1 LNHWSGKI
9 ETYLIRIQLK
19 KKYLYNKTI
28 RFWLLTGLVMLIG
41 QVILG
46 GITRL
51 TGSGLSI
58 TSWDII
64 TGVIP
69 PMNKQEWLELFEL
82 YKQTPQYH
90 KINADF
96 TLKDFKFIYFWEYF
110 HRLWVRALGIIFLI
124 PFIIFVILK
133 QIDIFLIKRLGLV
146 VVLTAL
152 TASAGW
158 IMVMSGLV
166 NRPWVNAYKLTLH
179 FLLAVITIG
188 AMVKCIADVYLMENK
203 PKKGHT
209 RFVMILLIFAAVQM
223 VFAGLMAG
231 MRAGLYYATWPS
243 MNGTFIPEVLLDI
256 NNWTLH
262 NLTNY
267 DRFAFAPAL
276 VQFVHR
282 MLAYVILLLTV
293 YFYHKKRN
301 HVHTSAIKWLTV
313 SYLLVVFQV
322 FLGIMTLLKIKTGI
336 PLVYGTLHQLVGV
349 LYVISLLFLY
359 YSLRKKISIWS
370 KKKLP

>member
-1 LNHWSGKI
+1 
-9 ETYLIRIQLK
+9 
-19 KKYLYNKTI
+19 
-28 RFWLLTGLVMLIG
+28 MLIG

-64 TGVIP
+64 TGVVP
-69 PMNKQEWLELFEL
+69 PINKQQWAELFDL
-82 YKQTPQYH
+82 YKQTPQFQ

-96 TLKDFKFIYFWEYF
+96 SLKDFKFIYFWEF
-110 HRLWVRALGIIFLI
+110 LHRLWVRTLGMIFLI
-124 PFIIFVILK
+124 PFIIFVIRK
-133 QIDIFLIKRLGLV
+133 QIDLFLIKRLALV
-146 VVLTAL
+146 VILTAL

-166 NRPWVNAYKLTLH
+166 DRPWVNAYKLTLH
-179 FLLAVITIG
+179 FMLAMLTIG

-209 RFVMILLIFAAVQM
+209 KFVIILLIFTTLQLI
-223 VFAGLMAG
+223 FAGLMAG

-243 MNGTFIPEVLLDI
+243 MNGAFIPDVLLDSS
-256 NNWTLH
+256 NWTLH

-267 DRFAFAPAL
+267 DRFSFAPAL

-282 MLAYVILLLTV
+282 LLAYIILLLTV

-301 HVHTSAIKWLTV
+301 RVHTGAIKWLTV
-313 SYLLVVFQV
+313 SYLLVVLQV
-322 FLGIMTLLKIKTGI
+322 FLGIMILLKIKTGI
-336 PLVYGTLHQLVGV
+336 PLIYGTLHQLVGV
-349 LYVISLLFLY
+349 LFLISLLFLY
-359 YSLRKKISIWS
+359 YSLRNKITIWS
-370 KKKLP
+370 KKKLPQG

>member
-1 LNHWSGKI
+1 
-9 ETYLIRIQLK
+9 
-19 KKYLYNKTI
+19 
-28 RFWLLTGLVMLIG
+28 MLIG

-69 PMNKQEWLELFEL
+69 PMTKQQWVELFEL
-82 YKQTPQYH
+82 YKQTPQFH
-90 KINADF
+90 KINSDF
-96 TLKDFKFIYFWEYF
+96 TLKDFKFIYMWEYL
-110 HRLWVRALGIIFLI
+110 HRLWVRTLGMIFLV
-124 PFIIFVILK
+124 PFIIFVIRK
-133 QIDIFLIKRLGLV
+133 QIDLFLIKRLALV
-146 VVLTAL
+146 VILTAL

-166 NRPWVNAYKLTLH
+166 ERPWVNAYKLTLH
-179 FLLAVITIG
+179 FMLAVLTIG

-209 RFVMILLIFAAVQM
+209 KFVLILLIFTTLQLI
-223 VFAGLMAG
+223 FAGLMAG
-231 MRAGLYYATWPS
+231 MRAGLYYASWPL
-243 MNGTFIPEVLLDI
+243 MNGAFIPDVLLDSS
-256 NNWTLH
+256 NWTLH

-282 MLAYVILLLTV
+282 LLAYIILLLTV

-301 HVHTSAIKWLTV
+301 HVHTGAIKWLTV

-336 PLVYGTLHQLVGV
+336 PLIYGTLHQLVGI
-349 LYVISLLFLY
+349 LYLISLLFLY
-359 YSLRKKISIWS
+359 YSLRNKITIWS
-370 KKKLP
+370 KKKLPQG

>member
-1 LNHWSGKI
+1 
-9 ETYLIRIQLK
+9 
-19 KKYLYNKTI
+19 
-28 RFWLLTGLVMLIG
+28 MLIG

-69 PMNKQEWLELFEL
+69 PMNKQQWLELFEL
-82 YKQTPQYH
+82 YKQTPQYE

-96 TLKDFKFIYFWEYF
+96 TIKDFKFIYFWEYL
-110 HRLWVRALGIIFLI
+110 HRLWVRTLGIIFLI
-124 PFIIFVILK
+124 PFIIFLIRK
-133 QIDIFLIKRLGLV
+133 QIDMFLIKRLALV
-146 VVLTAL
+146 VVSTAL

-158 IMVMSGLV
+158 IMVLSGLV
-166 NRPWVNAYKLTLH
+166 DRPWVNAYKLTLH
-179 FLLAVITIG
+179 FMLAILTIG

-209 RFVMILLIFAAVQM
+209 RFVMILIVLTVIQFI
-223 VFAGLMAG
+223 FAGLMAG

-243 MNGTFIPEVLLDI
+243 MNGAFIPEVLLDP
-256 NNWTLH
+256 NNWNLH

-282 MLAYVILLLTV
+282 LLAYIILGLTV
-293 YFYHKKRN
+293 YFYHRKRN
-301 HVHTSAIKWLTV
+301 KVHTSAIKWLTV

-336 PLVYGTLHQLVGV
+336 PLFYGTLHQLVGL
-349 LYVISLLFLY
+349 LYLMSLLFLY

-370 KKKLP
+370 KKKLPQG

>member
-1 LNHWSGKI
+1 M
-9 ETYLIRIQLK
+9 K
-19 KKYLYNKTI
+19 KKYLYTKTI

-69 PMNKQEWLELFEL
+69 PMNKQEWLDMFEL

-124 PFIIFVILK
+124 PFVIFIVLK
-133 QIDIFLIKRLGLV
+133 QIDVFLIKRLALV

-166 NRPWVNAYKLTLH
+166 DRPWVNAYKLTLH
-179 FLLAVITIG
+179 FLLAVLTIG

-209 RFVMILLIFAAVQM
+209 RFVMILLLFTAVQL

-243 MNGTFIPEVLLDI
+243 MNGSFIPDVLLDV

-301 HVHTSAIKWLTV
+301 QVHTSAIKWLTV

-322 FLGIMTLLKIKTGI
+322 FLGIMTLLKIQTGI

>member
-1 LNHWSGKI
+1 
-9 ETYLIRIQLK
+9 
-19 KKYLYNKTI
+19 
-28 RFWLLTGLVMLIG
+28 MLIG

-69 PMNKQEWLELFEL
+69 PMNKQQWMELFEL
-82 YKQTPQYH
+82 YKQTPQFQ
-90 KINADF
+90 KINSDF
-96 TLKDFKFIYFWEYF
+96 TLKEFKFIYFWEYL
-110 HRLWVRALGIIFLI
+110 HRLWVRSLGIIFLI
-124 PFIIFVILK
+124 PFVIFVVRK
-133 QIDIFLIKRLGLV
+133 KIDIFLIKRLSLV
-146 VVLTAL
+146 VILTAI

-158 IMVMSGLV
+158 IMVQSGLV

-179 FLLAVITIG
+179 FILAILTIA

-203 PKKGHT
+203 PKKGQT
-209 RFVMILLIFAAVQM
+209 RFVLILLIFTFIQL

-243 MNGTFIPEVLLDI
+243 MNGTFIPQVLLESS
-256 NNWTLH
+256 NWTWH

-282 MLAYVILLLTV
+282 MLAYILLLLTFF
-293 YFYHKKRN
+293 FYHKKRN
-301 HVHTSAIKWLTV
+301 NVHTSAVKWLTV
-313 SYLLVVFQV
+313 SYLLIVFQV
-322 FLGIMTLLKIKTGI
+322 FLGIMTLIKIKTGI
-336 PLVYGTLHQLVGV
+336 PLFYGTLHQLVGL
-349 LYVISLLFLY
+349 LYLISLLFLFF
-359 YSLRKKISIWS
+359 SLRKKISIWS
-370 KKKLP
+370 KKKLPNG

>member
-1 LNHWSGKI
+1 M
-9 ETYLIRIQLK
+9 K

-28 RFWLLTGLVMLIG
+28 RFWLLTGLIMLIG
-41 QVILG
+41 QVVLG

-69 PMNKQEWLELFEL
+69 PINKQQWAEVFEL
-82 YKQTPQYH
+82 YKQTPQFE
-90 KINADF
+90 KINSDF
-96 TLKDFKFIYFWEYF
+96 TLKNFKVIYFWEYL
-110 HRLWVRALGIIFLI
+110 HRLWVRTLGMIFLI
-124 PFIIFVILK
+124 PFIIFIIRK
-133 QIDIFLIKRLGLV
+133 QIDFFLIKRLALV
-146 VVLTAL
+146 VLLTAL

-166 NRPWVNAYKLTLH
+166 DRPWVNAYKLTLH
-179 FLLAVITIG
+179 FMLAILTIG

-209 RFVMILLIFAAVQM
+209 KFVLILLVLTTIQLI
-223 VFAGLMAG
+223 FAGLMAG
-231 MRAGLYYATWPS
+231 MRAGLYYSSWPS
-243 MNGTFIPEVLLDI
+243 MNGAFIPAVLLDSS
-256 NNWTLH
+256 NWTWH

-282 MLAYVILLLTV
+282 MLAYIILALTV

-301 HVHTSAIKWLTV
+301 HVHTGAIKWLTV

-322 FLGIMTLLKIKTGI
+322 FLGIMTLLRIKTGI
-336 PLVYGTLHQLVGV
+336 PLFYGTLHQLVGV

-359 YSLRKKISIWS
+359 YSLRNKISIWS
-370 KKKLP
+370 KKKLPQG

>member
-1 LNHWSGKI
+1 
-9 ETYLIRIQLK
+9 
-19 KKYLYNKTI
+19 
-28 RFWLLTGLVMLIG
+28 MLIG

-69 PMNKQEWLELFEL
+69 PLNKQQWLEVFEL
-82 YKQTPQYH
+82 YKQTPQFH
-90 KINADF
+90 QINSDF
-96 TLKDFKFIYFWEYF
+96 TLKEFKFIYFWEYM
-110 HRLWVRALGIIFLI
+110 HRLWVRTLGLIFLI
-124 PFIIFVILK
+124 PFIIFVIRK
-133 QIDIFLIKRLGLV
+133 QIDFFLIKRLALV
-146 VVLTAL
+146 VFLTAL

-166 NRPWVNAYKLTLH
+166 DKPWVNAYKLTLH
-179 FLLAVITIG
+179 FLLAVLTIG

-209 RFVMILLIFAAVQM
+209 KFVMILLIFTSIQLI
-223 VFAGLMAG
+223 FAGLMAG

-243 MNGTFIPEVLLDI
+243 MNGAFIPEVLLNID
-256 NNWTLH
+256 NWTLH

-282 MLAYVILLLTV
+282 LLAYVILILTV

-322 FLGIMTLLKIKTGI
+322 FLGIMTLLRIKTGI
-336 PLVYGTLHQLVGV
+336 PLFYGTLHQLVGI
-349 LYVISLLFLY
+349 LYLISLLFLY
-359 YSLRKKISIWS
+359 YSLRNKISIWS
-370 KKKLP
+370 KKKLPQG

>member
-1 LNHWSGKI
+1 M
-9 ETYLIRIQLK
+9 
-19 KKYLYNKTI
+19 KKYLYTKTI
-28 RFWLLTGLVMLIG
+28 RFWLILGLIMLIG

-69 PMNKQEWLELFEL
+69 PMNKQQWLELFDL

-90 KINADF
+90 KINSDF
-96 TLKDFKFIYFWEYF
+96 SLRDFKFIYFWEYL
-110 HRLWVRALGIIFLI
+110 HRLWVRTLGMIFLI
-124 PFIIFVILK
+124 PFIIFLILK
-133 QIDIFLIKRLGLV
+133 QIDFFLIKRLALV
-146 VVLTAL
+146 IFLTML

-158 IMVMSGLV
+158 IMVLSGLV
-166 NRPWVNAYKLTLH
+166 DRPWVNAYKLTIH
-179 FLLAVITIG
+179 FLLAVMTIG

-203 PKKGHT
+203 PKKSQTG
-209 RFVMILLIFAAVQM
+209 FVLMLLVFTALQLI
-223 VFAGLMAG
+223 FAGLMAG
-231 MRAGLYYATWPS
+231 MRAGLYYPSWPS
-243 MNGTFIPEVLLDI
+243 MNGAWIPDVLLDP

-282 MLAYVILLLTV
+282 LLAYIILILTV

-301 HVHTSAIKWLTV
+301 HVHTTAIKWLTL

-322 FLGIMTLLKIKTGI
+322 FLGIMTLLRIKTGI
-336 PLVYGTLHQLVGV
+336 PLLYGTLHQLVGI
-349 LYVISLLFLY
+349 LYTISLLFLY

-370 KKKLP
+370 KKKLPQG

>member
-1 LNHWSGKI
+1 M
-9 ETYLIRIQLK
+9 K
-19 KKYLYNKTI
+19 KKFLYTKTI
-28 RFWLLTGLVMLIG
+28 RSWLLLGLIMLIG

-69 PMNKQEWLELFEL
+69 PMNKQQWMELFEL
-82 YKQTPQYH
+82 YKQTPQFQ
-90 KINADF
+90 KINSDF
-96 TLKDFKFIYFWEYF
+96 TLKEFKFIYFWEYL
-110 HRLWVRALGIIFLI
+110 HRLWVRSLGIIFLI
-124 PFIIFVILK
+124 PFVIFVVRK
-133 QIDIFLIKRLGLV
+133 KIDIFLIKRLSLV
-146 VVLTAL
+146 VILTAI

-158 IMVMSGLV
+158 IMVQSGLV

-179 FLLAVITIG
+179 FILAILTIA

-203 PKKGHT
+203 PKKGQT
-209 RFVMILLIFAAVQM
+209 RFVLILLIFTFIQL

-243 MNGTFIPEVLLDI
+243 MNGTFIPQVLLESS
-256 NNWTLH
+256 NWTWH

-282 MLAYVILLLTV
+282 MLAYILLLLTFF
-293 YFYHKKRN
+293 FYHKKRN
-301 HVHTSAIKWLTV
+301 NVHTSAVKWLTV
-313 SYLLVVFQV
+313 SYLLIVFQV
-322 FLGIMTLLKIKTGI
+322 FLGIMTLIKIKTGI
-336 PLVYGTLHQLVGV
+336 PLFYGTLHQLVGL
-349 LYVISLLFLY
+349 LYLISLLFLFF
-359 YSLRKKISIWS
+359 SLRKKISIWS
-370 KKKLP
+370 KKKLPNG

>member
-1 LNHWSGKI
+1 
-9 ETYLIRIQLK
+9 
-19 KKYLYNKTI
+19 
-28 RFWLLTGLVMLIG
+28 MLIG

-69 PMNKQEWLELFEL
+69 PVNKQQWLELFEL

-90 KINADF
+90 KINSDF
-96 TLKDFKFIYFWEYF
+96 SLRDFKFIYFWEYF

-124 PFIIFVILK
+124 PFIIFVIRK
-133 QIDIFLIKRLGLV
+133 QIDIFLIKRLALV
-146 VVLTAL
+146 VFLTAL

-166 NRPWVNAYKLTLH
+166 DRPWVNAYKLTLH
-179 FLLAVITIG
+179 FILAVLTIG

-209 RFVMILLIFAAVQM
+209 RFVMILLVFTGFQLI
-223 VFAGLMAG
+223 FAGLMAG

-243 MNGTFIPEVLLDI
+243 MNGAFIPEVLLDS

-282 MLAYVILLLTV
+282 ILAYALLLLTV
-293 YFYHKKRN
+293 FFYHKKRN
-301 HVHTSAIKWLTV
+301 HVHTGAIKWLTV

-322 FLGIMTLLKIKTGI
+322 FLGIMTLLRIKTGI
-336 PLVYGTLHQLVGV
+336 PLFYGTLHQLVGV

-359 YSLRKKISIWS
+359 YSLRKKITIWS
-370 KKKLP
+370 KKKLPQG

>member
-1 LNHWSGKI
+1 
-9 ETYLIRIQLK
+9 
-19 KKYLYNKTI
+19 
-28 RFWLLTGLVMLIG
+28 MLIG

-82 YKQTPQYH
+82 YKQTPQYF

-96 TLKDFKFIYFWEYF
+96 SLKDFKFIYFWEYF

-124 PFIIFVILK
+124 PFIIFIIRK
-133 QIDIFLIKRLGLV
+133 QIDLFLIKRLMLV
-146 VVLTAL
+146 VLLTSL

-166 NRPWVNAYKLTLH
+166 DRPWVNAYKLTLH
-179 FLLAVITIG
+179 FLLAILTIA

-209 RFVMILLIFAAVQM
+209 RFVMILLIFTAVQLI
-223 VFAGLMAG
+223 FAGLMAG

-243 MNGTFIPEVLLDI
+243 MNGAFIPDVLRNMD
-256 NNWTLH
+256 NWTLH

-282 MLAYVILLLTV
+282 ILAYVILLLTV

-301 HVHTSAIKWLTV
+301 HVHTGAIKWLTV

-322 FLGIMTLLKIKTGI
+322 FLGIMTLLKVKIGI

-370 KKKLP
+370 KKKLPQG

>member
-1 LNHWSGKI
+1 M
-9 ETYLIRIQLK
+9 K
-19 KKYLYNKTI
+19 KKYLYTKTI
-28 RFWLLTGLVMLIG
+28 RFWLLTGLIMLIG

-69 PMNKQEWLELFEL
+69 PLNKEQWLEVFEL
-82 YKQTPQYH
+82 YKQTPQFE
-90 KINADF
+90 KINSDF
-96 TLKDFKFIYFWEYF
+96 TLKQFKFIYFWEYM
-110 HRLWVRALGIIFLI
+110 HRLWVRTLGLIFLI
-124 PFIIFVILK
+124 PFIIFVIRK
-133 QIDIFLIKRLGLV
+133 QIDFFLIKRLALV
-146 VVLTAL
+146 VILTAL

-166 NRPWVNAYKLTLH
+166 DRPWVNAYKLTLH
-179 FLLAVITIG
+179 FMLAVLTIG

-209 RFVMILLIFAAVQM
+209 KFVMILLIFTTVQLI
-223 VFAGLMAG
+223 FAGLMAG

-243 MNGTFIPEVLLDI
+243 MNGTFIPEVLLNGD
-256 NNWTLH
+256 NWTWH

-282 MLAYVILLLTV
+282 LLAYIILALTV

-322 FLGIMTLLKIKTGI
+322 FLGIMTLLRIKTGI
-336 PLVYGTLHQLVGV
+336 PLFYGTLHQLVGI

-359 YSLRKKISIWS
+359 YSLRNKITIWS
-370 KKKLP
+370 KKKLPQG

>member
-1 LNHWSGKI
+1 M
-9 ETYLIRIQLK
+9 K

-28 RFWLLTGLVMLIG
+28 RFWLLTGLIMLIG

-69 PMNKQEWLELFEL
+69 PISKAQWTELFEL
-82 YKQTPQYH
+82 YKQTPQYY
-90 KINADF
+90 KINSDF
-96 TLKDFKFIYFWEYF
+96 TLNDFKFIYFWEYM
-110 HRLWVRALGIIFLI
+110 HRLWVRTLGMIFLI
-124 PFIIFVILK
+124 PFVIFIIRK
-133 QIDIFLIKRLGLV
+133 QIDAFLIKRLALV
-146 VVLTAL
+146 VALTAL

-166 NRPWVNAYKLTLH
+166 ERPWVNAYKLTLH
-179 FLLAVITIG
+179 FMLAVLTIG

-209 RFVMILLIFAAVQM
+209 KFVLILLTFTAVQLI
-223 VFAGLMAG
+223 FAGLMAG
-231 MRAGLYYATWPS
+231 MRAGLYYASWPS
-243 MNGTFIPEVLLDI
+243 MNGAFIPEVLLDSS
-256 NNWTLH
+256 NWTLH

-282 MLAYVILLLTV
+282 LLAYIILLLTV

-301 HVHTSAIKWLTV
+301 NVHTGAIKWLTV

-336 PLVYGTLHQLVGV
+336 PLIYGTLHQLVGI
-349 LYVISLLFLY
+349 LYLISLLFLY
-359 YSLRKKISIWS
+359 YSLRNKISIWS
-370 KKKLP
+370 KKKLPQG

>member
-1 LNHWSGKI
+1 
-9 ETYLIRIQLK
+9 
-19 KKYLYNKTI
+19 
-28 RFWLLTGLVMLIG
+28 MLIG

-69 PMNKQEWLELFEL
+69 PMTKQQWVELFEL
-82 YKQTPQYH
+82 YKQTPQFH
-90 KINADF
+90 KINSDF
-96 TLKDFKFIYFWEYF
+96 TLKDFKFIYMWEYL
-110 HRLWVRALGIIFLI
+110 HRLWVRTLGMIFLV
-124 PFIIFVILK
+124 PFIIFVIRK
-133 QIDIFLIKRLGLV
+133 QIDLFLIKRLALV
-146 VVLTAL
+146 VILTAL

-166 NRPWVNAYKLTLH
+166 ERPWVNAYKLTLH
-179 FLLAVITIG
+179 FMLAVLTIG

-209 RFVMILLIFAAVQM
+209 KFVLILLIFTTLQLI
-223 VFAGLMAG
+223 FAGLMAG
-231 MRAGLYYATWPS
+231 MRAGLYYASWPS
-243 MNGTFIPEVLLDI
+243 MNGAFIPAVLLDSS
-256 NNWTLH
+256 NWTLH

-282 MLAYVILLLTV
+282 LLAYIILLLTV

-301 HVHTSAIKWLTV
+301 HVHTGAIKWLTV

-336 PLVYGTLHQLVGV
+336 PLIYGTLHQLVGI
-349 LYVISLLFLY
+349 LYLISLLFLY
-359 YSLRKKISIWS
+359 YSLRNKITIWS
-370 KKKLP
+370 KKKLPQG

>member
-1 LNHWSGKI
+1 
-9 ETYLIRIQLK
+9 
-19 KKYLYNKTI
+19 
-28 RFWLLTGLVMLIG
+28 MLIG

-58 TSWDII
+58 TSWDIV

-69 PMNKQEWLELFEL
+69 PLNKQQWLELFEL
-82 YKQTPQYH
+82 YKQTPQFH

-96 TLKDFKFIYFWEYF
+96 SLKDFKFIYFWEYF
-110 HRLWVRALGIIFLI
+110 HRLWVRMLGIIFLI
-124 PFIIFVILK
+124 PFIIFIIKK
-133 QIDIFLIKRLGLV
+133 QIDGFLIKRLALV
-146 VVLTAL
+146 VFLTAL

-179 FLLAVITIG
+179 FMLAVATIG
-188 AMVKCIADVYLMENK
+188 AMVKCIADVYLLENR
-203 PKKGHT
+203 PKKGQT
-209 RFVMILLIFAAVQM
+209 RFVLILLIFTVAQLI
-223 VFAGLMAG
+223 FAGLMAG
-231 MRAGLYYATWPS
+231 MRAGLYYASWPS
-243 MNGTFIPEVLLDI
+243 MNGTFIPEVLL
-256 NNWTLH
+256 NSSNWTWH

-267 DRFAFAPAL
+267 DKFAFAPAL
-276 VQFVHR
+276 VQFIHR
-282 MLAYVILLLTV
+282 MLAYIILILMV

-301 HVHTSAIKWLTV
+301 HVHTTAIKWLTL

-336 PLVYGTLHQLVGV
+336 PLVYGTLHQLVGI
-349 LYVISLLFLY
+349 LFIISLLFLY

-370 KKKLP
+370 KKKLPSG